1 MSGLRAPFAAAALLG
16 ALGLLSSCAV
26 GPGYGDSGYA
36 GVGYVGGYYDPCCY
50 SGSWGWGGHYHV
62 GPPPG
67 GGPHS
72 GYGHAPPGGGGHPP
86 PGGPEHGG
94 GGEHGSGGEHG
105 GSSGHGGGGHGG
117 GAPSIPGHPR

>member
-1 MSGLRAPFAAAALLG
+1 MSALRAPSAAAALLV

-50 SGSWGWGGHYHV
+50 GSNWGWGGHYHV

-67 GGPHS
+67 GGPRP
-72 GYGHAPPGGGGHPP
+72 GYGHPP

-94 GGEHGSGGEHG
+94 GAGGHGS
-105 GSSGHGGGGHGG
+105 GGGHGG